1 MKIRY
6 IKCKMHEINIVNFY
20 HKLLILKIVEFMWD
34 INSVQKF
41 YFIISSFSII
51 QEVISIKGSNSL

>member
-1 MKIRY
+1 
-6 IKCKMHEINIVNFY
+6 MHEINIANFY

-51 QEVISIKGSNSL
+51 QEVLKGSNSL